1 MNSLPKTAR
10 LPPRRRRLPR
20 AMRRKVLILASL
32 GLAALGFA
40 SLDRS
45 APILVWNSSAS
56 APVGL
61 YLVLPETRLR
71 TGDMVL
77 VRPPDAIADLATRRG
92 YLPRGVPLIKGVA
105 AVGGDEVCAHG
116 DELSI
121 NGDVV
126 AQRLK
131 TDSSGRPLPWCG
143 LALEKWRANF
153 SLSGGGLEQ
162 NRAFVAQGRV
172 PPRWIIEPVDEC
184 ANGTFCLPS

>member
-131 TDSSGRPLPWCG
+131 TDSSGRPLPWWDGCRRLSAG
-143 LALEKWRANF
+143 EILLLMSAAGSLDGRYFGPIPSVHVIGRLVPLWR
-153 SLSGGGLEQ
+153 
-162 NRAFVAQGRV
+162 R
-172 PPRWIIEPVDEC
+172 
-184 ANGTFCLPS
+184 